1 MNKRK
6 LVTYRGEYNMEDDY
20 KVTVSLSSSTVG
32 STDEKFPDSTVIIE
46 FDATD
51 VQISAVLRKFQ
62 DLLNAMGYV
71 TDGRHL
77 GLIDGDQDY

>member
-1 MNKRK
+1 
-6 LVTYRGEYNMEDDY
+6 MEDNY

-51 VQISAVLRKFQ
+51 AHMSVVLHKFQ

-71 TDGRHL
+71 TAGRHL
-77 GLIDGDQDY
+77 ELVDDD